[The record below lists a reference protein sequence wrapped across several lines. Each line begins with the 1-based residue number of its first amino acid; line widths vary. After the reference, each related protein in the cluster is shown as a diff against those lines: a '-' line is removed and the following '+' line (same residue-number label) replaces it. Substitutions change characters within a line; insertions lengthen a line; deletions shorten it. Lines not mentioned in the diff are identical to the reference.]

1 MGHRSQR
8 FWLAAGAAG
17 GRAPI
22 FPGPGPAHA
31 QGGQSPR
38 ALLEAPPS
46 ACAEKLRP
54 QRSAEPVLGPV
65 RPKESRAAGARE
77 ATCGIQPAPAALA
90 RGPTGGCRVTGSQ
103 IRVEGSVRFY
113 QALDPRQRPVHVFW
127 VLGTLGNLSVP
138 MKSQILVRDLL
149 YLRGLRSAGG
159 FTGTHRCL
167 PTSPPALP
175 RAVLSGILCVG
186 SRVP

>member
-1 MGHRSQR
+1 MGHQSQR

-22 FPGPGPAHA
+22 FPGPGSAHA

-54 QRSAEPVLGPV
+54 QRSAGPVLGPV
-65 RPKESRAAGARE
+65 RPKESRAVGARE

-113 QALDPRQRPVHVFW
+113 QALDPRERPVHVFW
-127 VLGTLGNLSVP
+127 VSGTRGESVCAYEVSDP
-138 MKSQILVRDLL
+138 RERPVISAGSQI
-149 YLRGLRSAGG
+149 RGWVYGHPSLSAHLA
-159 FTGTHRCL
+159 TG
-167 PTSPPALP
+167 PP
-175 RAVLSGILCVG
+175 
-186 SRVP
+186 